1 MLLNLKHE
9 ERIGKFIQYLLENG
23 YEEVQLKFDD
33 EVPSVNYLVAFD
45 VRFGEFAHRAFEFL
59 PSGKI
64 VENFT
69 DGNDE
74 FIDDIYP
81 PAQEPHPLWQK
92 VVERLH
98 EFGDEV
104 DEVEFKLK
112 PFPNATI
119 YLVDGT
125 IDQIFY

>member
-1 MLLNLKHE
+1 MLLCLNHE

-23 YEEVQLKFDD
+23 YEEVQLQFDD
-33 EVPSVNYLVAFD
+33 EVPSVNYIVAFD
-45 VRFGEFAHRAFEFL
+45 VGFGEFGCRAFEFL

-64 VENFT
+64 VENYS

-81 PAQEPHPLWQK
+81 LDQEPHPLWQK
-92 VVERLH
+92 VVERFREL
-98 EFGDEV
+98 GDKA

-119 YLVDGT
+119 YLTDGT

>member
-1 MLLNLKHE
+1 MNHE
-9 ERIGKFIQYLLENG
+9 ERIGKFIQYLLEND
-23 YEEVQLKFDD
+23 YDEVQLSFDD
-33 EVPSVNYLVAFD
+33 EVSSVNYLVAANTKRGDF
-45 VRFGEFAHRAFEFL
+45 FWRAFEFL
-59 PSGKI
+59 PGGDI
-64 VENFT
+64 VENFS
-69 DGNDE
+69 DVSSD
-74 FIDDIYP
+74 FVDDIYP
-81 PAQEPHPLWQK
+81 HEQEPHPLWQK

-98 EFGDEV
+98 ELGDKA

>member
-1 MLLNLKHE
+1 MLLCLKHE

-23 YEEVQLKFDD
+23 YDEVQLKFDD
-33 EVPSVNYLVAFD
+33 EVTSVNYLVAFR
-45 VRFGEFAHRAFEFL
+45 VEPGLFFHRSFEFL
-59 PSGKI
+59 PSGMI

-74 FIDDIYP
+74 FIDDIYLP
-81 PAQEPHPLWQK
+81 TQEPHPLWQK
-92 VVERLH
+92 VVKRLH
-98 EFGDEV
+98 ELGDEA

-125 IDQIFY
+125 IDQSFY

>member
-1 MLLNLKHE
+1 MLLCLNHE

-23 YEEVQLKFDD
+23 YEEVQLQFDD
-33 EVPSVNYLVAFD
+33 EVSSVNYLVAF
-45 VRFGEFAHRAFEFL
+45 RTEIGMFYHRAFEFL
-59 PSGKI
+59 SSGNI

-81 PAQEPHPLWQK
+81 HEQEPHPLWQK
-92 VVERLH
+92 VVERLR
-98 EFGDEV
+98 ELGDKA

-119 YLVDGT
+119 YLTDGT

>member
-23 YEEVQLKFDD
+23 YDEVQLQFDD
-33 EVPSVNYLVAFD
+33 EEPIVNYLVAFD
-45 VRFGEFAHRAFEFL
+45 VRFGEFGCRAFEFL
-59 PSGKI
+59 PSGMI

-74 FIDDIYP
+74 FIDDIYLP
-81 PAQEPHPLWQK
+81 TQESHPLWQK
-92 VVERLH
+92 VVERLY
-98 EFGDEV
+98 ELGDEV

-119 YLVDGT
+119 YLSDGT